1 MEKVTKIEWTDTAKV
16 ALKNVFDFHA
26 KFSEE
31 AAINIVS
38 DIIDAADAIVFSKQ
52 YQVDEINPNYR
63 RIVIRDYKIL
73 YKVSRKTI
81 YIMNIVSAKDNPEKL
96 KNLK

>member
-1 MEKVTKIEWTDTAKV
+1 M
-16 ALKNVFDFHA
+16 FDFHA
-26 KFSEE
+26 KFAEE
-31 AAINIVS
+31 AAINIVC
-38 DIIDAADAIVFSKQ
+38 DIIDAADAVVFSKQ

-73 YKVSRKTI
+73 YKMSRKTI